1 MAPKVYGNVFST
13 ATMRAFATLHEKDV
27 EFEVV
32 HIDMKAGEHKKEPF
46 VSFNP
51 FGQVP
56 AFEDGDLKL
65 FESRAITA
73 YVAYEYK
80 GKGTELVYFDSKK
93 MATVGLWMEVEA
105 HHFDPIASKLVWEQ
119 IMKKKFVG
127 LEPDSAAVEE
137 NQKKLGEVLDVYEVR
152 LSKSKYLGGDEFT
165 LADLHHLPTMQYLM
179 GTSTK
184 EVFVAR
190 PLVSAWAKDIL
201 ARPAW
206 IKTLALQKQA

>member
-1 MAPKVYGNVFST
+1 MAPKVHGNVFST
-13 ATMRAFATLHEKDV
+13 ATMRAFATLHEKGV

-51 FGQVP
+51 FGKVP

-65 FESRAITA
+65 FESRAITT
-73 YVAYEYK
+73 YVAYEYH
-80 GKGTELVYFDSKK
+80 GKGTELVYHDTKK
-93 MATVGLWMEVEA
+93 MAIVSVWMEVES
-105 HHFDPIASKLVWEQ
+105 HHFDPVVSILLFEQ
-119 IMKKKFVG
+119 RVKPMIMG
-127 LEPDSAAVEE
+127 AEPDLAVVEE
-137 NQKKLGEVLDVYEVR
+137 NQKKLGLVLDVYEAR

-165 LADLHHLPTMQYLM
+165 LADLHHLPTIQYLM

-184 EVFVAR
+184 KVFEAR
-190 PLVSAWAKDIL
+190 PHVCAWAKNIM

-206 IKTLALQKQA
+206 TKTVAMQKQA